1 MYNYNEI
8 KKHIVDKILSSELL
22 NHPFDHKFVGGVFPH
37 YFYNDLLANI
47 PDKSDFVPINK
58 TAAVTPDYSPER
70 FIFNFQEENIINRLE
85 PSKKTF
91 LQNFLKI
98 LVSQDLFTSVTS
110 QFSKT
115 IDSRLRNLSD
125 AEKEECGAPNFDFL
139 IKTSLIKDFT
149 KYSLGAHTD
158 TTTKF
163 VTFLFYLPSNKDLQK
178 VGTTLYQ
185 PIYNADPLKHY
196 SAEETKQNFNKI
208 KTCPFI
214 PNSVLIF
221 PRTIMS
227 FHGVE
232 EVNIDQKERNLLL
245 LNYFFKS

>member
-8 KKHIVDKILSSELL
+8 KQHIVDNILSSELL
-22 NHPFDHKFVGGVFPH
+22 NHPFDHKFVEGVFPH
-37 YFYNDLLANI
+37 DFYNDLLDNI
-47 PDKSDFVPINK
+47 PDKSDFVPIN
-58 TAAVTPDYSPER
+58 TTGRVTTNYSPER
-70 FIFNFQEENIINRLE
+70 FIFNFQEKDIINKLE

-98 LVSQDLFTSVTS
+98 LVSQDLFTSITS

-115 IDSRLRNLSD
+115 IDARLSNLSD
-125 AEKEECGAPNFDFL
+125 AEKEKCGAPNFDFL

-149 KYSLGAHTD
+149 KYSLGAHAD

-163 VTFLFYLPSNKDLQK
+163 VTFLFYIPSNNDLQK

-185 PIYNADPLKHY
+185 PIYSADPLKHH
-196 SAEETKQNFNKI
+196 SAEETKQNFKKI

-221 PRTIMS
+221 PRTSMS

-232 EVNIDQKERNLLL
+232 EVNINQKERNLLL

>member
-22 NHPFDHKFVGGVFPH
+22 NHPFDHKFVEGVFPH
-37 YFYNDLLANI
+37 DFYNDLLDNI
-47 PDKSDFVPINK
+47 PDKSDFVPIN
-58 TAAVTPDYSPER
+58 TTGRVTTNYSPER
-70 FIFNFQEENIINRLE
+70 FIFNFQEKDIINKLE

-115 IDSRLRNLSD
+115 IDARLSNLSD

-178 VGTTLYQ
+178 VGTALYQ
-185 PIYNADPLKHY
+185 SIYNPDTDKHY
-196 SAEETKQNFNKI
+196 SAEETKQNFKKI

-221 PRTIMS
+221 PRTSMS

-232 EVNIDQKERNLLL
+232 EVNINQKERNLLL
-245 LNYFFKS
+245 LNYYFKS